1 MTAIDET
8 RERRDGPRQVPAH
21 WTEYL
26 MSPGTRALFLAA
38 CFVCGSDMASAAAER
53 IGENQMCIMSN
64 YIEDT
69 PVIDNHTILVR
80 MNPGRGYK
88 RIDLAEDCP
97 SLMDDQHVAFTTSIN
112 RLCVRD
118 VVKGAGHQSC
128 TIAKIV
134 TIDEDEARALMAH
147 MVTDQAR

>member
-1 MTAIDET
+1 
-8 RERRDGPRQVPAH
+8 
-21 WTEYL
+21 

-38 CFVCGSDMASAAAER
+38 CFLCGAGAANAASGDR

-69 PVIDNHTILVR
+69 PVIDAHTILVR

-97 SLMDDQHVAFTTSIN
+97 SLVDDKHVAFATSIN

-118 VVKGAGHQSC
+118 AVRGASSQSC

-134 TIDEDEARALMAH
+134 TIGEDEARALMAH
-147 MVTDQAR
+147 LIAGQP

>member
-1 MTAIDET
+1 
-8 RERRDGPRQVPAH
+8 
-21 WTEYL
+21 

-38 CFVCGSDMASAAAER
+38 CLVGASGAASAAADR

-69 PVIDNHTILVR
+69 PVIDSRTILVR

-88 RIDLAEDCP
+88 RIDLADDCP
-97 SLMDDQHVAFTTSIN
+97 SLMDDRHLAFVTSIN

-118 VVKGAGHQSC
+118 IVKSGGQSC

-134 TIDEDEARALMAH
+134 TIDEDEARALMSQI
-147 MVTDQAR
+147 TSGEAR

>member
-1 MTAIDET
+1 
-8 RERRDGPRQVPAH
+8 
-21 WTEYL
+21 

-38 CFVCGSDMASAAAER
+38 CLVSASSAAIAADR
-53 IGENQMCIMSN
+53 VGENQMCIMAN

-69 PVIDNHTILVR
+69 PVIDAHTILVR

-97 SLMDDQHVAFTTSIN
+97 SLVDDKQVAFVTSIN

-118 VVKGAGHQSC
+118 VVKSAGKQLC

-134 TIDEDEARALMAH
+134 TIGEDEARELMSQMTAGE
-147 MVTDQAR
+147 R

>member
-1 MTAIDET
+1 
-8 RERRDGPRQVPAH
+8 
-21 WTEYL
+21 

-38 CFVCGSDMASAAAER
+38 CFVCGSGAAFAAAGDR

-69 PVIDNHTILVR
+69 PVIDSHTILVR

-97 SLMDDQHVAFTTSIN
+97 SLKDDNHLAFATSIN

-118 VVKGAGHQSC
+118 VVKGIGQQSC

-134 TIDEDEARALMAH
+134 TIDEDEARALMSH
-147 MVTDQAR
+147 QTIGQMP